1 MIHGDVFR
9 PPNFLNV
16 FVAMIGSGA
25 QIFSTVLVLLL
36 CVLLEAF
43 RVTKR
48 GALLT
53 AMIVIYAVCGVFGGM
68 VAGRLYKQLRGKS
81 WVWNTVLTA
90 SMFPV
95 PLGLVFMWV
104 NSVAWNFSSTAALPL
119 TTTLVSWK
127 LLFCEQISRNVAF
140 FSDFFCL
147 ILKTDFVIFFFFAD
161 HCGDIGVCSLPR
173 RDSRCSGWSQHHRR
187 VQPSVPHQQGSS

>member
-9 PPNFLNV
+9 PPNFMNL

-25 QIFSTVLVLLL
+25 QIFCTIFILLV

-53 AMIVIYAVCGVFGGM
+53 AMIVIYAVCGVLGGV
-68 VAGRLYKQLRGKS
+68 VAGRLYKQLKGKS

-95 PLGLVFMWV
+95 PLGIVFLWV
-104 NSVAWNFSSTAALPL
+104 NSIAWNYNSTAALPM
-119 TTTLVSWK
+119 TTILVNSSCWW
-127 LLFCEQISRNVAF
+127 LFCV
-140 FSDFFCL
+140 
-147 ILKTDFVIFFFFAD
+147 
-161 HCGDIGVCSLPR
+161 
-173 RDSRCSGWSQHHRR
+173 
-187 VQPSVPHQQGSS
+187 